1 MGALRR
7 CCPMVGP
14 HNQESEQKGQQEDE
28 SSFAWDEANVLI

>member
-1 MGALRR
+1 MI
-7 CCPMVGP
+7 GP